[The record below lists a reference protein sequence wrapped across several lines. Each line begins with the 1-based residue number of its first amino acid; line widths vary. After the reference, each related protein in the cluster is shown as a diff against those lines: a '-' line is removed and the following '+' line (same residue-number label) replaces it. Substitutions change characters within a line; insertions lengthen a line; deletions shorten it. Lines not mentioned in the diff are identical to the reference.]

1 MNKSITLL
9 VFAFVACSSKTPVDM
24 EEVLYDRSG
33 QYITADN
40 YNTSIIGFLYN
51 QKVYNGPGFIRYR
64 SGEKRE
70 QGPLKNGFRSGL
82 WTGWDKKGNKK
93 FSGEYKKGKAH
104 GNWDGFH
111 PNGKKKYEGKYEL
124 GFQTGKWNYYDLN
137 GKKNLEENYFVCD
150 DECKDLHP
158 PDRRGVP
165 YVCAKLGRL
174 KESKKN

>member
-1 MNKSITLL
+1 MNKSITML

-40 YNTSIIGFLYN
+40 YNKSVIGFLYN

-82 WTGWDKKGNKK
+82 WTGWDKKGNKNSK
-93 FSGEYKKGKAH
+93 QSTV
-104 GNWDGFH
+104 DGSIDENNDDAVYNIATIFH
-111 PNGKKKYEGKYEL
+111 
-124 GFQTGKWNYYDLN
+124 
-137 GKKNLEENYFVCD
+137 
-150 DECKDLHP
+150 
-158 PDRRGVP
+158 
-165 YVCAKLGRL
+165 
-174 KESKKN
+174 

>member
-70 QGPLKNGFRSGL
+70 QGPLKNGFKSGV
-82 WTGWDKKGNKK
+82 WTGWDKKGKK
-93 FSGEYKKGKAH
+93 SMKGNIK
-104 GNWDGFH
+104 
-111 PNGKKKYEGKYEL
+111 
-124 GFQTGKWNYYDLN
+124 
-137 GKKNLEENYFVCD
+137 EENRMATGSVFILMVKRNMKAITSSAFRSVNGHISIIK
-150 DECKDLHP
+150 EL
-158 PDRRGVP
+158 
-165 YVCAKLGRL
+165 KL
-174 KESKKN
+174 

>member
-82 WTGWDKKGNKK
+82 WTGWDKEGNKK
-93 FSGEYKKGKAH
+93 FSGEYKLSLIH
-104 GNWDGFH
+104 I
-111 PNGKKKYEGKYEL
+111 
-124 GFQTGKWNYYDLN
+124 
-137 GKKNLEENYFVCD
+137 
-150 DECKDLHP
+150 
-158 PDRRGVP
+158 
-165 YVCAKLGRL
+165 
-174 KESKKN
+174 

>member
-70 QGPLKNGFRSGL
+70 QGPLKNGFKSGT
-82 WTGWDKKGNKK
+82 WMGWDKKG
-93 FSGEYKKGKAH
+93 
-104 GNWDGFH
+104 
-111 PNGKKKYEGKYEL
+111 
-124 GFQTGKWNYYDLN
+124 Q
-137 GKKNLEENYFVCD
+137 
-150 DECKDLHP
+150 
-158 PDRRGVP
+158 
-165 YVCAKLGRL
+165 
-174 KESKKN
+174 

>member
-1 MNKSITLL
+1 
-9 VFAFVACSSKTPVDM
+9 M

-82 WTGWDKKGNKK
+82 WRT
-93 FSGEYKKGKAH
+93 
-104 GNWDGFH
+104 GFH

-137 GKKNLEENYFVCD
+137 GKKNLEESYFVCD

-174 KESKKN
+174 IESKKN